1 MEPPGPTSHRAD
13 DQVSLPE
20 GWVRL
25 CSKKAGETFFHHFE
39 TGRCKLVSLPVK
51 PVHSVVPLSCVVQAY
66 IVYAPEKNG
75 SPSVCLRE
83 VSEQGGD

>member
-39 TGRCKLVSLPVK
+39 TGANSFRCRSNLYIALSLFLV
-51 PVHSVVPLSCVVQAY
+51 
-66 IVYAPEKNG
+66 
-75 SPSVCLRE
+75 
-83 VSEQGGD
+83 